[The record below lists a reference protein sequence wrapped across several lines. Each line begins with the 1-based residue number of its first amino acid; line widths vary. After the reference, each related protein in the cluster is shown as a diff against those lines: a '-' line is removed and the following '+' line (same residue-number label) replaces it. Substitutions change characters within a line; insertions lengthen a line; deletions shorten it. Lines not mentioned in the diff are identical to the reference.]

1 MSTPNPNLPNM
12 CWAVNLTSGAL
23 ICIKNGESGF
33 YTSKWSTN
41 SREQNQKIA
50 DHCNQQLGV
59 TPLQA
64 DAMVNG
70 SIFGWDTP
78 AADPDYLASIKE
90 KQSLQELLS
99 EAESKRSARQPIQGK
114 ESQPER

>member
-1 MSTPNPNLPNM
+1 MSTPNPNLPNR

-23 ICIKNGESGF
+23 IGIKNGESGF

-78 AADPDYLASIKE
+78 GADPDYLASIKE

-114 ESQPER
+114 ESQLER

>member
-50 DHCNQQLGV
+50 DHCNQ
-59 TPLQA
+59 
-64 DAMVNG
+64 
-70 SIFGWDTP
+70 
-78 AADPDYLASIKE
+78 
-90 KQSLQELLS
+90 
-99 EAESKRSARQPIQGK
+99 
-114 ESQPER
+114 